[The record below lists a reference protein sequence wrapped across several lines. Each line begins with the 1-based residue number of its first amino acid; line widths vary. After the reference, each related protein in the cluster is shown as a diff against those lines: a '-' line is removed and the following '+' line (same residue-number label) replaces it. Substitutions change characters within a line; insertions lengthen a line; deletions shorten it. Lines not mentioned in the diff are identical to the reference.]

1 MVEAQYREALDL
13 AVRAAHEKHNHITEE
28 RYKEIFRDVGMNDRE
43 DKLTREYLSGIGIEF
58 GEWDGKALKHWD
70 CPKEEGKHLEFY
82 LDELLELPDLGEEEL
97 LEAKKRAIEEDDAEA
112 ISLLTNHYLKSVVD
126 IAMLYRYQAV
136 PAEDLI
142 GEGNIG
148 MMTAVRALSTLDDPD
163 EADSF
168 VGKFIMDAMDRAIY
182 EDTELREKQESL
194 FPEEQE
200 EQ

>member
-28 RYKEIFRDVGMNDRE
+28 RYKEIFHNVGMNDRE

-58 GEWDGKALKHWD
+58 GEWDGRALRHWD
-70 CPKEEGKHLEFY
+70 FPKEEGKHLEFY
-82 LDELLELPDLGEEEL
+82 LDELLELPDLSEEEL